1 MDRPFENYIG
11 VFDSGVG
18 GISVL
23 KECVTLLPHE
33 DFLFYGDSAHNPYGD
48 KTPEEVLSLSMA
60 AMEEMIRGGVKA
72 LVIACNTATSI
83 AGKELRARYE
93 TERFPV
99 IGIEPAVKPAAL
111 DDSGSRILVM
121 ATANTLSQDKYYHLI
136 EHWGA
141 DQTIIPLPCVGL
153 AQRIEQGDLDGEDLM
168 ELLGRL
174 LSPYVGKVDSI
185 VLGCTHYP
193 FIIKEIREYL
203 GDRNIVLIDGSK
215 GTSSQLKRKLEEN
228 GLMRDEK
235 HRGAVTILN
244 SSEDHKMIELSER
257 LLQQNDQEVQND

>member
-153 AQRIEQGDLDGEDLM
+153 AQRIEQGDLDGEDLKSYLGD
-168 ELLGRL
+168 LLY
-174 LSPYVGKVDSI
+174 SYSDNQMDAA

-193 FIIKEIREYL
+193 FVRRQIQQVLGEHVRIFDGGEGTAREMRRRL
-203 GDRNIVLIDGSK
+203 GEK
-215 GTSSQLKRKLEEN
+215 GLLQ
-228 GLMRDEK
+228 
-235 HRGAVTILN
+235 
-244 SSEDHKMIELSER
+244 SEDRHGVIKFENSLTDVSRIELCRR
-257 LLQQNDQEVQND
+257 LLALP

>member
-1 MDRPFENYIG
+1 MERPYENYIG

-23 KECVTLLPHE
+23 KECASLLPHE

-60 AMEEMIRGGVKA
+60 AMEEMIHGGVKA

-83 AGKELRARYE
+83 AGKELRAKYE
-93 TERFPV
+93 TETFPV

-136 EHWGA
+136 EHWGS

-153 AQRIEQGDLDGEDLM
+153 AQRIEQGNLDGEDLM
-168 ELLGRL
+168 ELLDHL
-174 LSPYVGKVDSI
+174 LSPYMGKVDSI
-185 VLGCTHYP
+185 VLGCTHKKKKKKQISQIMGADIP
-193 FIIKEIREYL
+193 LFDGGAGTARE
-203 GDRNIVLIDGSK
+203 
-215 GTSSQLKRKLEEN
+215 LKRRLGVAGLLSDSREAGHIVFRSSVNTEEE
-228 GLMRDEK
+228 LRLYQWMFEQP
-235 HRGAVTILN
+235 
-244 SSEDHKMIELSER
+244 IET
-257 LLQQNDQEVQND
+257 

>member
-1 MDRPFENYIG
+1 MERPYENYIG

-23 KECVTLLPHE
+23 KECASLLPHE

-60 AMEEMIRGGVKA
+60 AMEEMIHGGVKA

-83 AGKELRARYE
+83 AGKELRAKYE
-93 TERFPV
+93 TETFPV

-136 EHWGA
+136 YY
-141 DQTIIPLPCVGL
+141 VG
-153 AQRIEQGDLDGEDLM
+153 QGDLY
-168 ELLGRL
+168 
-174 LSPYVGKVDSI
+174 SK
-185 VLGCTHYP
+185 
-193 FIIKEIREYL
+193 YL
-203 GDRNIVLIDGSK
+203 AKTALV
-215 GTSSQLKRKLEEN
+215 EEN
-228 GLMRDEK
+228 LKKWQDEQTDGFDVK
-235 HRGAVTILN
+235 EKFSL
-244 SSEDHKMIELSER
+244 KF
-257 LLQQNDQEVQND
+257 VQA

>member
-1 MDRPFENYIG
+1 M
-11 VFDSGVG
+11 
-18 GISVL
+18 
-23 KECVTLLPHE
+23 
-33 DFLFYGDSAHNPYGD
+33 
-48 KTPEEVLSLSMA
+48 
-60 AMEEMIRGGVKA
+60 
-72 LVIACNTATSI
+72 
-83 AGKELRARYE
+83 
-93 TERFPV
+93 

-193 FIIKEIREYL
+193 FIKKQIRQIMGPDIPL
-203 GDRNIVLIDGSK
+203 FDGGA
-215 GTSSQLKRKLEEN
+215 GTARELKRRLGVGNLLSDSEKNGRIVFRSSVDTEEE
-228 GLMRDEK
+228 LQLYQWMFEQP
-235 HRGAVTILN
+235 
-244 SSEDHKMIELSER
+244 IEA
-257 LLQQNDQEVQND
+257 

>member
-23 KECVTLLPHE
+23 KECTKLLPHE

-48 KTPEEVLSLSMA
+48 KTPEEVLALSMD
-60 AMEEMIRGGVKA
+60 AMEKMIADGVKA

-83 AGKELRARYE
+83 AGAELRAKYE

-153 AQRIEQGDLDGEDLM
+153 AQRIEQGHLDRPDLL
-168 ELLGRL
+168 ELLSTL
-174 LSPYVGKVDSI
+174 LAPYIGKVDSI

-193 FIIKEIREYL
+193 FIKKQIRQIMGTDIPL
-203 GDRNIVLIDGSK
+203 FDGGS
-215 GTSSQLKRKLEEN
+215 GTARELKRRL
-228 GLMRDEK
+228 GLGNLLTDSTES
-235 HRGAVTILN
+235 GAVVFR
-244 SSEDHKMIELSER
+244 SSVETEEELKLYQWMFDQPIE
-257 LLQQNDQEVQND
+257 N

>member
-83 AGKELRARYE
+83 AGKQLRARYE

-193 FIIKEIREYL
+193 FIKKQIRQIMGPDIPL
-203 GDRNIVLIDGSK
+203 FDGGA
-215 GTSSQLKRKLEEN
+215 GTARELKRRLGVGNLLSDSEKNGRIVFRSSVDTEEE
-228 GLMRDEK
+228 LQLYQWMFEQP
-235 HRGAVTILN
+235 
-244 SSEDHKMIELSER
+244 IEA
-257 LLQQNDQEVQND
+257 